1 MARSIL
7 KSVRIK
13 EEDWKTL
20 SDNKISFD
28 QEFVH
33 NCVLQLKDRHDN
45 RDEVLS
51 VVINDTPSFLFTNT
65 ATNEELYS
73 YLKENP
79 SASRFIFKK
88 YTANQ
93 SFIKELVDP
102 ENPIYLDGV
111 ANNLKEIYQIKE
123 EIENVEKL
131 RSEKGN
137 LNNEI
142 SKLRDEIKLVEDEY
156 DGIYGN
162 LEKIRKEDE
171 EYSRQRTN
179 IRTDKGLEMLE
190 QSIKEIT
197 TFQNTFLD
205 KWNKYFSGNPTAIGM
220 TMDRNEINLM
230 SNINK
235 QL

>member
-1 MARSIL
+1 MAGSIL

-20 SDNKISFD
+20 SYNKISFD

-51 VVINDTPSFLFTNT
+51 VVINNAPSFLFTNT
-65 ATNEELYS
+65 ATNEEIYS

-93 SFIKELVDP
+93 SFLKELVDP
-102 ENPIYLDGV
+102 ENPIYLEDV

-131 RSEKGN
+131 RSERGK
-137 LNNEI
+137 LNNELT
-142 SKLRDEIKLVEDEY
+142 KLRDEIKQVEDEY
-156 DGIYGN
+156 DVIHDN
-162 LEKIRKEDE
+162 LEKIKKENE

-179 IRTDKGLEMLE
+179 IRTDKGLEML
-190 QSIKEIT
+190 K
-197 TFQNTFLD
+197 
-205 KWNKYFSGNPTAIGM
+205 
-220 TMDRNEINLM
+220 
-230 SNINK
+230 
-235 QL
+235 